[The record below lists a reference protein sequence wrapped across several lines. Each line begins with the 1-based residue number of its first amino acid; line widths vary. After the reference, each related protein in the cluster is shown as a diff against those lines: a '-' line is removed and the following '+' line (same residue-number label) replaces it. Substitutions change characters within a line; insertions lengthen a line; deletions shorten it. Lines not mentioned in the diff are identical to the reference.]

1 METGMRIFRK
11 RSVAS
16 ELQQTYGYQ
25 PEAAQSVARGV
36 NRLPWNWNKLEM
48 ASWLA
53 TSEVIPQG
61 NKAGE
66 LSYLKHCEA
75 VLESKFYSG
84 KISFNFM
91 INAEQRF
98 DRLRESF
105 PG

>member
-1 METGMRIFRK
+1 MRIFRK

-25 PEAAQSVARGV
+25 AETAHALARGV
-36 NRLPWNWNKLEM
+36 DNLPWKWNKLEM

-53 TSEVIPQG
+53 TSEAVPEG

-66 LSYLKHCEA
+66 LPYLKHCET

-105 PG
+105 TA